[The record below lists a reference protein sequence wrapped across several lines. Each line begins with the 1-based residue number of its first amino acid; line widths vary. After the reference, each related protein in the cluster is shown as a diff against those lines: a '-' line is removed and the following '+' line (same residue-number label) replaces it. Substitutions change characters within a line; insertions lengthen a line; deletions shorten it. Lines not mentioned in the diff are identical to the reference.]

1 MINQENNII
10 INESLYLPQFEMAA
24 ENIVNIM
31 SYNVN
36 FLFWVLYISILGI
49 FLNLII
55 ENISFKIKDEIDDIY
70 GLISMF
76 VLILINLLL
85 INLLHL
91 SGIKIFEI
99 IPFLSKFNKPIITS
113 LILFS
118 TQENLIERMSKV
130 RGYIIKKIKKIIQ

>member
-1 MINQENNII
+1 MKD
-10 INESLYLPQFEMAA
+10 
-24 ENIVNIM
+24 NIVNIM
-31 SYNVN
+31 TYNVN
-36 FLFWVLYISILGI
+36 FLFWILYISILGI

-55 ENISFKIKDEIDDIY
+55 ENISFKIKDEIDDFY